1 MTKINNMKL
10 IREIYGA
17 TQESIAKIAGVS
29 RSTVSLW
36 ESGSAKASN
45 SKLEKLSIFYG
56 IGPEF
61 FYDEEMND
69 TVKKMLTDNS
79 KREEEITK
87 ASDNKRNKVEE
98 ISSILDSVSFEEA
111 RSRFMFSMK
120 MLLATADEGK
130 LDDLKTA
137 VVICEKMLKRLNA
150 VIEIRENEEIE
161 KENSNQETLFDLLD
175 SLN

>member
-1 MTKINNMKL
+1 MDKINNMKL

-17 TQESIAKIAGVS
+17 TQESVAKIAGVS

-36 ESGSAKASN
+36 ENGSVTASN

-61 FYDEEMND
+61 FYDKELSD
-69 TVKKMLTDNS
+69 VAKQVLIDNS

-87 ASDNKRNKVEE
+87 ASDNKRNKVED
-98 ISSILDSVSFEEA
+98 ISSALESVTFKEA

-120 MLLATADEGK
+120 MLLATADEGE
-130 LDDLKTA
+130 LNDLKTA
-137 VVICEKMLKRLNA
+137 VVICEKMLRRLVA
-150 VIEIRENEEIE
+150 VVKIREEEEENKKESNE
-161 KENSNQETLFDLLD
+161 ETLFDLLD
-175 SLN
+175 SVD

>member
-1 MTKINNMKL
+1 MSDYNNVKL

-17 TQESIAKIAGVS
+17 TQDSVARIAGVS

-36 ESGSAKASN
+36 ENGSAKASN
-45 SKLEKLSIFYG
+45 SKLEKMSIYFG

-61 FYDEEMND
+61 FYDKELSEEA
-69 TVKKMLTDNS
+69 KQALIENS

-98 ISSILDSVSFEEA
+98 LSSILEAVTFEEA

-120 MLLATADEGK
+120 MLLATADEGE
-130 LDDLKTA
+130 LDDLKTS
-137 VVICEKMLKRLNA
+137 VFICEKMLRRLKA
-150 VIEIRENEEIE
+150 VVEIREEEESYKKESNE
-161 KENSNQETLFDLLD
+161 ETLFDLL
-175 SLN
+175 NQ